1 MLVPFLMSVT
11 FAFHVSNPFFGV
23 SQPFLMSVVN
33 ISMTFSND
41 KYDDN
46 HDDNGDEV
54 SKDGADDN
62 VDDKAAISISHDKS
76 FLASAMSFA
85 SVTQDSF

>member
-1 MLVPFLMSVT
+1 
-11 FAFHVSNPFFGV
+11 
-23 SQPFLMSVVN
+23 
-33 ISMTFSND
+33 MTFSND

-76 FLASAMSFA
+76 FLAHKNVRLVHFHQIYPPPYPIF
-85 SVTQDSF
+85 VTGATDDVCVVLQCVA

>member
-1 MLVPFLMSVT
+1 MLVI
-11 FAFHVSNPFFGV
+11 PFFGV
-23 SQPFLMSVVN
+23 SQPLLVLVIN

-85 SVTQDSF
+85 SVTQDSL

>member
-1 MLVPFLMSVT
+1 MSVT

>member
-11 FAFHVSNPFFGV
+11 FAFHVSNPFFLMLV
-23 SQPFLMSVVN
+23 PFLMSVTN

-62 VDDKAAISISHDKS
+62 VDDK
-76 FLASAMSFA
+76 SAMNH
-85 SVTQDSF
+85 QP